1 MVKYPV
7 QSTIGG
13 TLLLGLA
20 FSLNDGSSAQTQK
33 STALATCQNRV
44 EFGTTRGE
52 ILLEDHCF
60 ELEAKK

>member
-20 FSLNDGSSAQTQK
+20 FSLNDGSSAETQK
-33 STALATCQNRV
+33 NIALATCQTPA
-44 EFGTTRGE
+44 GSGSDRGG
-52 ILLEDHCF
+52 IPPQDDCF
-60 ELEAKK
+60 EREAKK